1 MVKTKQRPIEK
12 DTGLGF
18 EFNLPNPLII
28 FGLLIIL
35 IGAIG
40 LVYEQINQI
49 QNGIFKTFDVIIF
62 LLTWYALLTTPLA
75 DIIRNIYVFIA
86 WIVICSLYCF
96 YKLEKDVFTALVPFG
111 VLIYSQICRFTFKYF
126 MGYYP
131 IHLLFDNLP
140 FHRYSKIN
148 SRKST
153 KIYFLYTFIYDF
165 VGILLTVIFGIMNL
179 KK

>member
-1 MVKTKQRPIEK
+1 MKTKQRPIEK

-35 IGAIG
+35 VGAIG
-40 LVYEQINQI
+40 LVYEQINHI
-49 QNGIFKTFDVIIF
+49 QNGVFKTFDFIIF
-62 LLTWYALLTTPLA
+62 ILTWYALLTTPLA
-75 DIIRNIYVFIA
+75 DLIRNIYVLTV
-86 WIVICSLYCF
+86 WIVICAFYCY
-96 YKLEKDVFTALVPFG
+96 YKLEQDVFTALVPFG
-111 VLIYSQICRFTFKYF
+111 VLIYSQICRFVFKYL

-148 SRKST
+148 NRKST
-153 KIYFLYTFIYDF
+153 KIDFWYTCIYAI
-165 VGILLTVIFGIMNL
+165 VGILLTIIFGIMNL

>member
-1 MVKTKQRPIEK
+1 MATIKKQNKEIESRF
-12 DTGLGF
+12 GF
-18 EFNLPNPLII
+18 DFNLPNPLII
-28 FGLLIIL
+28 LGLTVVL

-49 QNGIFKTFDVIIF
+49 QNGLFKTFDVIIF
-62 LLTWYALLTTPLA
+62 MLTWYALLTTPLA
-75 DIIRNIYVFIA
+75 DLIRNIYVLIA
-86 WIVICSLYCF
+86 WIAICSLYCF
-96 YKLEKDVFTALVPFG
+96 YKLDKDVFTALVPFG
-111 VLIYSQICRFTFKYF
+111 VLIYSQICRFSFKYI

-140 FHRYSKIN
+140 FHRFSKIN
-148 SRKST
+148 NRKST
-153 KIYFLYTFIYDF
+153 KIDFWYTCIYAF